1 MAELTAQ
8 FVITLNSLYFK
19 TRQLN
24 KQMRIY
30 KQQKTYK
37 LNICNA
43 TELCT
48 LKIWKAKKKKKKIWK
63 AKMPIAKR
71 RWQPDF

>member
-1 MAELTAQ
+1 VKYSGSAGSKMAELTAQ

-48 LKIWKAKKKKKKIWK
+48 LKIWKAK
-63 AKMPIAKR
+63 MPTAKR
-71 RWQPDF
+71 R

>member
-1 MAELTAQ
+1 MAEPTAQ
-8 FVITLNSLYFK
+8 FVITLNILYFK
-19 TRQLN
+19 TRKLN

-37 LNICNA
+37 LNICNT
-43 TELCT
+43 TELRT
-48 LKIWKAKKKKKKIWK
+48 LKIWK

-71 RWQPDF
+71 RWQPDSRFLIQLYL